1 MPMCDW
7 SSDVCSR
14 SSRPRRG
21 IASPVASRRGEG
33 AQRKRCRDPRCS
45 PRGQLGKGIGN
56 KAINGPWRGRPKR
69 RRSHKLVPDMS
80 RHCGGVLSQ
89 QRIASPFLRGT
100 EKETESGSE
109 SRSVIATPWT
119 IQSMEFSRPR
129 CRKGFR
135 KAIFWFI
142 FRQERRE
149 DSRGHGVG
157 HSGSWL

>member
-1 MPMCDW
+1 M
-7 SSDVCSR
+7 
-14 SSRPRRG
+14 
-21 IASPVASRRGEG
+21 
-33 AQRKRCRDPRCS
+33 
-45 PRGQLGKGIGN
+45 GKGIGN

-119 IQSMEFSRPR
+119 IQSMEFSRPGYWMGSHSLLQGIFPSQGSNPGLPH
-129 CRKGFR
+129 CRWILFQLS
-135 KAIFWFI
+135 
-142 FRQERRE
+142 RQGR
-149 DSRGHGVG
+149 VT
-157 HSGSWL
+157 HSG